1 MRGAT
6 EGDVREKAI
15 SKYSSLFT
23 LPSKKRCYILL
34 WIQCMLSGIFTFT
47 LNAPSIRG
55 LTLGVIFGVCL
66 FLLSYIGNHATCRW
80 IMHGDSLLNIKRVT
94 FLSFISNIILTVF
107 IIIDIAISKI
117 YGLESV
123 SFKSSSF
130 GLFCSLPIRIL
141 AFKSLSFLSPW
152 RAYASSLLQPM
163 MFLAA
168 FLIPDL
174 LPFRREWNIPFEIAA
189 STLFAMLAT
198 NLLIKILNK
207 VGIER
212 IGIPSIVLARAF
224 FANWMEGISK
234 PIEEIFEHLSVKS
247 NVKVS
252 MIAFRSSSE
261 LKAIMV
267 IPGIHPGPF
276 KNVGSS
282 YIPSMIKEALERK
295 FRCVVSV
302 LHGISGHEL
311 DLASQSE
318 NVKVINALL
327 KAEFRD
333 FKCKGSRFI
342 HLCEEGVTVN
352 CQVFGGFPLLIIT
365 LSPNTME
372 DLPIELREAIICEA
386 KKFGF
391 KSALPVDAH
400 NSLSGSFDAER
411 VKRPILEV
419 VRSALKEASSAP
431 TSRFKIGA
439 ASIIPSEFSIEDGMG
454 PGGISIIVVDVE
466 GCRTAYIAIDGNN
479 MISGLREKIL
489 SEIRDLG
496 IDYGEVMTTDT
507 HAVNAVVLSSRGYH
521 PIGEAIS
528 HERLMK
534 YIRGCIKKA
543 MGELEPAE
551 ASICEIEIPNV
562 RIIGENQI
570 NNLCAVTNETLEKMK
585 KDSLLIFPIFALAL
599 LFLLVFAI

>member
-1 MRGAT
+1 MKDAT
-6 EGDVREKAI
+6 EGDVRERAI

-23 LPSKKRCYILL
+23 LPSKRKCYILL
-34 WIQCMLSGIFTFT
+34 GIQCILSGIFTFM
-47 LNAPSIRG
+47 LNTPSIRG
-55 LTLGVIFGVCL
+55 LTLGFIFGVCL
-66 FLLSYIGNHATCRW
+66 LLVTYIGNHATCRW
-80 IMHGDSLLNIKRVT
+80 IMRGDSLLNIKRVT
-94 FLSFISNIILTVF
+94 FLSFTSNIILTIF
-107 IIIDIAISKI
+107 IIIDISISRI

-123 SFKSSSF
+123 PFKALSF
-130 GLFCSLPIRIL
+130 GIFCSLPIRIL

-152 RAYASSLLQPM
+152 REYASSLLQPI

-168 FLIPDL
+168 FLIPNI
-174 LPFRREWNIPFEIAA
+174 LPFRWEWNIPFEIAA
-189 STLFAMLAT
+189 SMLFAILAT
-198 NLLIKILNK
+198 NLLIKMLNK

-234 PIEEIFEHLSVKS
+234 PIEEIFEHLSIKS

-252 MIAFRSSSE
+252 MLAFKSSNGI
-261 LKAIMV
+261 KAIMV
-267 IPGIHPGPF
+267 IPEIHPGPF

-282 YIPSMIKEALERK
+282 YIPSMIKEALEGK

-302 LHGISGHEL
+302 LHGISGHES

-318 NVKVINALL
+318 NMKVINAML
-327 KAEFRD
+327 KAEFKD
-333 FKCKGSRFI
+333 FKCEASHFMRLYKG
-342 HLCEEGVTVN
+342 GVTVN
-352 CQVFGGFPLLIIT
+352 CQVFGGFPLIIVT

-372 DLPIELREAIICEA
+372 DLPIELREAIIYEA

-400 NSLSGSFDAER
+400 NSLSGSFDAEK
-411 VKRPILEV
+411 VKQPILEV

-454 PGGISIIVVDVE
+454 PGGISVIVVDVE

-479 MISGLREKIL
+479 MVSGLREKIL
-489 SEIRDLG
+489 SEIKDLG

-507 HAVNAVVLSSRGYH
+507 HAVNAVVLSSRGYY

-528 HERLMK
+528 HERLIK
-534 YIRGCIKKA
+534 HIRRCIKRA
-543 MGELEPAE
+543 IRELEPAE
-551 ASICEIEIPNV
+551 VSLCEMEIPNV
-562 RIIGENQI
+562 KIIGEKQI
-570 NNLCAVTNETLEKMK
+570 NSLCAVTNETLEKMK
-585 KDSLLIFPIFALAL
+585 RDSLVIFPLFALAL
-599 LFLLVFAI
+599 LFLLIFAI